1 MAQGAKIKKVII
13 NYPTPEN
20 QEEYE
25 RRAAEAVAKIL
36 CECYPPDVIDQLI
49 VSLRQSKNVKN
60 KNI

>member
-1 MAQGAKIKKVII
+1 MAQGSKIKKVII

-36 CECYPPDVIDQLI
+36 CESYSSDVIDQLI
-49 VSLRQSKNVKN
+49 ISLRQSKNN